1 MTPQRIVV
9 FGFSALPLEERAAFD
24 SLNRLYETECLTAS
38 FSLNHL
44 DFLGDFDLAI
54 VLHQPG
60 VLDGFSLLK
69 TLQIQRP
76 HLPIIMVSKTMK
88 PQEIIDALRS
98 GATDFVLLPVQI
110 EELTQCVERNIRKKV
125 TPVEQESI
133 SISKVLKDIGKA
145 ILQHFQPAYS
155 LRIRPEPF
163 AVGSSNDAK
172 SSDQGLR
179 IYCFGALIFVVKGKA
194 HVCSLPKKDK
204 SLLAYL
210 LFRHPKSYH
219 RDQLMDRF
227 WQSSTPESARNSLNV
242 AIHRIRQWLHEIG
255 VDGQCLYFKD
265 NMYSLQWQQDVIM
278 DVAQFL
284 FYLRRAEEA
293 EKKGLTSEAL
303 YDYHKA
309 FAFYQED
316 FLYEL
321 QDEEWTG
328 AERDRLRERYIFVL
342 AKLGAYFI
350 SDKQYDIAIN
360 IFNKTLEH
368 DPCIEQAHFALMQC
382 YQAKGMRKMAIQ
394 QFQKCQQVLKE
405 ELNIKPSQE
414 VRDLYDE
421 ICETTGVRALG
432 S

>member
-1 MTPQRIVV
+1 MSPQRIVV
-9 FGFSALPLEERAAFD
+9 FGFSALPSEEQAAFD
-24 SLNRLYETECLTAS
+24 TLSKLYELEGLSTS

-60 VLDGFSLLK
+60 ILDGFSLLK
-69 TLQIQRP
+69 TLQAQRP
-76 HLPIIMVSKTMK
+76 RLPIIMVSKTMK

-98 GATDFVLLPVQI
+98 GATDFVLLPIEI

-125 TPVEQESI
+125 TSIEQESI
-133 SISKVLKDIGKA
+133 SISKVLKDIGRA

-155 LRIRPEPF
+155 LRILPEPF
-163 AVGSSNDAK
+163 AMGSGADTK
-172 SSDQGLR
+172 SPDQGLR
-179 IYCFGALIFVVKGKA
+179 VYCFGALTFVVKGKA
-194 HVCSLPKKDK
+194 QLCSLPKKDK

-210 LFRHPKSYH
+210 LFRHPKGYH

-227 WQSSTPESARNSLNV
+227 WPASTPESARNSLNV

-255 VDGQCLYFKD
+255 LDGQCLHFRD
-265 NMYSLQWQQDVIM
+265 NMYSFQWQQDMIM
-278 DVAQFL
+278 DVTQFL

-293 EKKGLTSEAL
+293 EKKGQTTEAL
-303 YDYHKA
+303 HDYHKA

-328 AERDRLRERYIFVL
+328 AERERLRERYIFVL
-342 AKLGAYFI
+342 TKLGAYFI

-394 QFQKCQQVLKE
+394 QFQKCQQTLKQ
-405 ELNIKPSQE
+405 ELNIKPSQT
-414 VRDLYDE
+414 VRDLYNE
-421 ICETTGVRALG
+421 ICETRGMRALG

>member
-9 FGFSALPLEERAAFD
+9 FGFSALPSEEQAAFD

-69 TLQIQRP
+69 TLQAQRP

-163 AVGSSNDAK
+163 AVGSSNDLK

-179 IYCFGALIFVVKGKA
+179 IYCFGALTFVVKGKA

-265 NMYSLQWQQDVIM
+265 NMYSLHWQQDVIM

-328 AERDRLRERYIFVL
+328 AERERLRER
-342 AKLGAYFI
+342 
-350 SDKQYDIAIN
+350 
-360 IFNKTLEH
+360 
-368 DPCIEQAHFALMQC
+368 
-382 YQAKGMRKMAIQ
+382 
-394 QFQKCQQVLKE
+394 
-405 ELNIKPSQE
+405 
-414 VRDLYDE
+414 
-421 ICETTGVRALG
+421 
-432 S
+432 